1 MVRVSN
7 HIYSFLFFIAIS
19 ILTIIIV
26 QTIHLFV
33 QKEIGMLK
41 FVISLIIELTFGV
54 AIVKVYDEV
63 GCKWENI
70 KILPISK
77 KRNEE
82 YSKVQ
87 NNYYFNTMSALKKFC
102 PNCGS
107 PVGKNRGKAYSD
119 NELLPRFCRNCGI
132 LLKETGITG
141 ENQK

>member
-1 MVRVSN
+1 MVRVSH

-33 QKEIGMLK
+33 QKEIGTLK
-41 FVISLIIELTFGV
+41 FVISLIIELTFAV

-77 KRNEE
+77 KRKEE

-87 NNYYFNTMSALKKFC
+87 NNYYFNTMSVLKKFC

-107 PVGKNRGKAYSD
+107 PVGKNLGKAYSD
-119 NELLPRFCRNCGI
+119 NEILPRFCRNCGI

-141 ENQK
+141 DNQK

>member
-1 MVRVSN
+1 MVRVSH

-26 QTIHLFV
+26 QTINLFV

-77 KRNEE
+77 KRKEE
-82 YSKVQ
+82 YLKVQ
-87 NNYYFNTMSALKKFC
+87 NNYYYNTIPELKKFC

-107 PVGKNRGKAYSD
+107 PIGKNRRTAYSD
-119 NELLPRFCRNCGI
+119 NEIPPKFCRNCGI
-132 LLKETGITG
+132 LLNETGITG
-141 ENQK
+141 DNQK